1 MFIVNFSLFPENCL
15 SLETIFLCYL
25 LKNELHLPQ
34 VCQDPPTHLLK
45 STKLKE
51 KIQKANNNS
60 LTLLTFILLALTRA
74 IKRDLM
80 TVIKS
85 SYSGVY
91 NTMQDMDPIEPF
103 HYMPT
108 ILGKISQA
116 GVTKG

>member
-1 MFIVNFSLFPENCL
+1 MNYIYHRFAKI
-15 SLETIFLCYL
+15 
-25 LKNELHLPQ
+25 H
-34 VCQDPPTHLLK
+34 PPTYLAPQSK
-45 STKLKE
+45 R

-103 HYMPT
+103 HYMPK
-108 ILGKISQA
+108 IIGKISQA